1 MVKKKKK
8 KAACNEGDSDL
19 IVGLR
24 RVPWTEKPGEL
35 QSMKSQSVGH
45 DRVTFTS
52 LGLKFYYLQKPSN
65 ILFYLFTES
74 LEFIAVLC

>member
-45 DRVTFTS
+45 D
-52 LGLKFYYLQKPSN
+52 
-65 ILFYLFTES
+65 
-74 LEFIAVLC
+74 